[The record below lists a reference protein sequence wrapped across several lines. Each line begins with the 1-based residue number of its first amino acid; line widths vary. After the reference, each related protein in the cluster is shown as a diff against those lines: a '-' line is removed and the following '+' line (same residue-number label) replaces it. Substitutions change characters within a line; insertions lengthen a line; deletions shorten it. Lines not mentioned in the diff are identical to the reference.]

1 MARTWILAVAAVAA
15 STLSVGQNYDFGARG
30 PAVGPDRTNLAHV
43 GGVNAG
49 LEIRLQDEHRNARD
63 KRVVVEARVSGVELV
78 DPTSQGTPAQYQGFL
93 QYRLDGSA
101 PMETTRLQ
109 HEFGNLNSGEHT
121 IEVSLVTSSRA
132 QITQP
137 KKLMVQIP

>member
-1 MARTWILAVAAVAA
+1 MARTWILAVAAVAV
-15 STLSVGQNYDFGARG
+15 STLSAGQNYDYGARG
-30 PAVGPDRTNLAHV
+30 PAIGPDRTNLAHV

-49 LEIRLQDEHRNARD
+49 LEIRLQDERRNARD

-78 DPTSQGTPAQYQGFL
+78 DPTSQGASAQYQGFL

-109 HEFGNLNSGEHT
+109 HEFGNLSSGEHT
-121 IEVSLVTSSRA
+121 IEVALVTHSRA
-132 QITQP
+132 HITQP
-137 KKLMVQIP
+137 KKLTVHIP

>member
-1 MARTWILAVAAVAA
+1 MLALIAVI

-78 DPTSQGTPAQYQGFL
+78 DPTSQGTAQYQGFL

-109 HEFGNLNSGEHT
+109 HEFGNLSSGEHT
-121 IEVSLVTSSRA
+121 IEVALVTRSRA
-132 QITQP
+132 NITQP
-137 KKLMVQIP
+137 KNLTVHIP